1 MMKYDPYGSNE
12 KVGVKK
18 VDLSHCP
25 GINEAVGFVSS
36 PVSPDFYYATK
47 DQIYTFSL
55 GNAGEVVAESRYA
68 VDKERDGDITSMR
81 LWREEYSRMNV
92 SNSSSST
99 GVSTQSAQNRLLV
112 ITTYKESTGEGKVIT
127 IPITQLRSGM
137 LEPNRDVHGRY
148 EGFGRI
154 TSVTYNNTSGY

>member
-1 MMKYDPYGSNE
+1 MNE
-12 KVGVKK
+12 
-18 VDLSHCP
+18 
-25 GINEAVGFVSS
+25 N
-36 PVSPDFYYATK
+36 
-47 DQIYTFSL
+47 Q
-55 GNAGEVVAESRYA
+55 
-68 VDKERDGDITSMR
+68 KERDGDITSMR

-92 SNSSSST
+92 SNSGSST
-99 GVSTQSAQNRLLV
+99 GISTQSAQNRLLV

-127 IPITQLRSGM
+127 IPITQLRSGT